1 MYRKNGLTC
10 LISDIRVER
19 HKTFW
24 EEMINMFTNFHRMS
38 VKSLHIPQLFL
49 SLGIQTKCI

>member
-38 VKSLHIPQLFL
+38 VKSLHIPQLFP